1 MRRNIQSKIKNSQP
15 LAHNIDD
22 CKKPIYNCGCN
33 KNVKGRM
40 ISKNVL
46 GKKRK
51 KTKFLCIHSRVVAGL
66 ISKKMEFNFKSV
78 K

>member
-1 MRRNIQSKIKNSQP
+1 
-15 LAHNIDD
+15 
-22 CKKPIYNCGCN
+22 
-33 KNVKGRM
+33 M

-51 KTKFLCIHSRVVAGL
+51 KTKFLCIHSRVVAVL